1 MSRGTDSLNV
11 ATAAALAFY
20 ERVRLAYDERLARR
34 APKPVTDNSTP
45 WGTGLTVA
53 AFVAAVTAAAIVV
66 LSLGGVARVHPL
78 LAVALNLIAVG
89 GLAPTLWGWR
99 AVPVLRWFVL
109 GGGVGV
115 AGAWLALLAL
125 AV

>member
-1 MSRGTDSLNV
+1 MTD
-11 ATAAALAFY
+11 
-20 ERVRLAYDERLARR
+20 D
-34 APKPVTDNSTP
+34 STP

-66 LSLGGVARVHPL
+66 LSLGVSRVHPL
-78 LAVALNLIAVG
+78 LAVGLNVVAVG

-99 AVPVLRWFVL
+99 AVSVLRWFVL
-109 GGGVGV
+109 GGGIGI
-115 AGAWLALLAL
+115 AIAWLALLVM